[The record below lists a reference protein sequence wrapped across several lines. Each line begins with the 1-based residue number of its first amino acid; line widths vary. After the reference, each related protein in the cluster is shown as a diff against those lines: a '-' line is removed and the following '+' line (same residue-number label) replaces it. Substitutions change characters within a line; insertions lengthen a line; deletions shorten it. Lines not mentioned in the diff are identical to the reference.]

1 MGILLVHASTH
12 DGVRGVYVR
21 RMEDCNVER
30 MTDPYV
36 LQLELEYKFL
46 KDALHEEV
54 VKFDSIKRQHERTV
68 AELANDIT
76 KKFFEYQNAKV
87 EAKKYLKQKHDN
99 YQENGNE

>member
-1 MGILLVHASTH
+1 M
-12 DGVRGVYVR
+12 
-21 RMEDCNVER
+21 ER
-30 MTDPYV
+30 MNDPYV

-46 KDALHEEV
+46 KDEMHEEV

-76 KKFFEYQNAKV
+76 RKFFEYQNAKV
-87 EAKKYLKQKHDN
+87 AAKKYIEQQRKN

>member
-1 MGILLVHASTH
+1 M
-12 DGVRGVYVR
+12 
-21 RMEDCNVER
+21 ER

-46 KDALHEEV
+46 KDEMHEEV
-54 VKFDSIKRQHERTV
+54 IKFDSIKRQHERTV

-87 EAKKYLKQKHDN
+87 AAKKYIEQQRNK
-99 YQENGNE
+99 YQENDNE